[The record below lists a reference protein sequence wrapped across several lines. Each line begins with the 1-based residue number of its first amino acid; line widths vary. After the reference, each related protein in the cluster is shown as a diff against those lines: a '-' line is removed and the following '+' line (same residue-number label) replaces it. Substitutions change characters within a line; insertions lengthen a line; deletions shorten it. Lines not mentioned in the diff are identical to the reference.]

1 MEKNNEKKI
10 TEDFKE
16 ILSSIKI
23 KTGEAVN
30 DIVDRVKINLKD
42 KIDNINSDDLIIF
55 FKRAWNLEELEMDIL
70 TLEKCI
76 YFVKKEFNPKLYS
89 SACILDSKN
98 VNRNSKY
105 RFEIH
110 ICFLDRNDNAIL
122 NGNAKHWIIHTNTLD
137 KDLLNQ
143 FGNKDMI
150 ILK

>member
-110 ICFLDRNDNAIL
+110 ICFLDKNDNAIL

>member
-1 MEKNNEKKI
+1 MENNNEKKI

-23 KTGEAVN
+23 KTGETVN

-55 FKRAWNLEELEMDIL
+55 FKRAWNLDELEMDTL

-110 ICFLDRNDNAIL
+110 ICFLDKNDNAIL

-143 FGNKDMI
+143 FGSKDMI